1 MFAPTSKSGIL
12 ITGSAMKNTHQSD
25 SLVSGRRNGDI
36 DGVISR
42 GRVRPRGQRHMYLD
56 TMGAATRDPSRP
68 RIINQQAPKT
78 NLSRQETTHPAPTS
92 TKREAPDLLDDEAGW
107 LALDMRIPGA
117 SYQLRRHARL
127 RRRRL
132 VQNWAFRSIAMILI
146 LFVGTGGWLFMQVYT
161 NMHRAFDGGGT
172 TAVALQKKV
181 DPNLLKGEGDGRV
194 NILLLGN
201 GGDGH
206 KAPDLTDT
214 IMLASIDPVNG
225 KVALVSVPRDLWITL
240 PGHGTMK
247 INAAYQTG
255 KFDYLG
261 RIDSSNASTKAVQ
274 AGFATADQAVEQV
287 LGVSIHY
294 NALVNFRSFRQ
305 AVDTVGGVTVNVPE
319 TLVDPTIAWENGWNS
334 TIAKQGTQE
343 FTGKEALL
351 YVRSRHTSSDFARSN
366 RQRAVLTALKDKVVT
381 LGTLSNPLKISSL
394 LNTFGSNVRTDLTVQ
409 EASRVYEI
417 IKDIPDKDVASV
429 GLGDGNKLV
438 RTGRAGT
445 QSIVMPMA
453 GLGVYDEIHDYVHQ
467 QLPDGYILKENALVR
482 IVNASG
488 DSSVGEAALR
498 ELQSYGYNV
507 SPTITTTS
515 TQTQT
520 EVVNQAGI
528 ANQYTKHYLEQRYGV
543 HATIKSMGGV
553 QMSGADF
560 IIVLGSNETTHN

>member
-1 MFAPTSKSGIL
+1 MFAPISKSGIL

-36 DGVISR
+36 NGVIGR
-42 GRVRPRGQRHMYLD
+42 GRVRPRGQHYYLD
-56 TMGAATRDPSRP
+56 TIGSANRYPSRP
-68 RIINQQAPKT
+68 RVINQQASQA
-78 NLSRQETTHPAPTS
+78 NLAWLAPARTAPAI
-92 TKREAPDLLDDEAGW
+92 TKQQMPDIFDDEAGW
-107 LALDMRIPGA
+107 LALDMRIPGSSA
-117 SYQLRRHARL
+117 QLRRHARL
-127 RRRRL
+127 RRRR
-132 VQNWAFRSIAMILI
+132 VAQNWAFRSIAMILV
-146 LFVGTGGWLFMQVYT
+146 LFVGTGGWLFMQAYT
-161 NMHRAFDGGGT
+161 NVHRAFDGGGT

-225 KVALVSVPRDLWITL
+225 KIALVSVPRDLWITL
-240 PGHGTMK
+240 PGHGNMK

-261 RIDSSNASTKAVQ
+261 KIDSSNANTKAVQ

-305 AVDTVGGVTVNVPE
+305 AVDTVGGVTVEVPE

-334 TIAKQGTQE
+334 TIAKQGMQE

-366 RQRAVLTALKDKVVT
+366 RQRAVLTALKDKVAT

-394 LNTFGSNVRTDLTVQ
+394 LNTFGNNVRTDLTVK

-453 GLGVYDEIHDYVHQ
+453 GIGVYDEIHDYVHK
-467 QLPDGYILKENALVR
+467 QLPDGYIVKENAVVR

-488 DSSVGEAALR
+488 EPSVGEAALH

-507 SPTITTTS
+507 SPTITTMPAQS
-515 TQTQT
+515 QT
-520 EVVNQAGI
+520 EVINQAGI

-543 HATIKSMGGV
+543 RATIKSIGGV